1 VFNLEGKVGIVTGAS
16 GGIGGAVC
24 RVLFE
29 AGAQVVGVDIVMPDT
44 IYVVFGYERDVS
56 LAGSLNDALRSA
68 REESDL
74 SGVDFLV
81 NCAGVSGNR
90 EIEYMD
96 EQEWRRV
103 MAANLD
109 SAAYCSQA
117 FVREVLQWSP
127 QRGDQCIVN
136 VSSMT
141 GMVGNGAGFHNA
153 HYAASKAGMIGL
165 TKAMAIELAPYH
177 IRVNAVAPGPVLT
190 PMLEA
195 FRQKDPKLY
204 QEFIGRCPLGVGHP
218 EDVAQAVVYLLC
230 AQWVTGTVLVVDGGY
245 TAQ

>member
-1 VFNLEGKVGIVTGAS
+1 MFSLEGKVGIVTGAG
-16 GGIGGAVC
+16 GGIGAEIVAQS
-24 RVLFE
+24 RR
-29 AGAQVVGVDIVMPDT
+29 AGAAVIGVDIRQADP
-44 IYVVFGYERDVS
+44 YVNFVADVS
-56 LAGSLNDALRSA
+56 RLGGLNDSLRKG
-68 REESDL
+68 REL
-74 SGVDFLV
+74 SELTGVDFLV

-103 MAANLD
+103 MSANMD

-136 VSSMT
+136 VSSIT
-141 GMVGNGAGFHNA
+141 GVVGNGPGFHNA

-177 IRVNAVAPGPVLT
+177 IRLNAVVPGPVLT

-195 FRQKDPKLY
+195 FRERDPKLY
-204 QEFIGRCPLGVGHP
+204 HEIIVRCALVVVHP

>member
-1 VFNLEGKVGIVTGAS
+1 MFSLEGKVGIVTGAG
-16 GGIGGAVC
+16 GGIGAEIVAQS
-24 RVLFE
+24 RR
-29 AGAQVVGVDIVMPDT
+29 AGAAVIGVDIRQADP
-44 IYVVFGYERDVS
+44 YVNFVADVS
-56 LAGSLNDALRSA
+56 RLGGLNDSLRKG
-68 REESDL
+68 REL
-74 SGVDFLV
+74 SEITGVDFLV

-103 MAANLD
+103 MSANMD

-136 VSSMT
+136 VSSIT
-141 GMVGNGAGFHNA
+141 GVVGNGPGFHNA

-177 IRVNAVAPGPVLT
+177 IRVNAVVPGPVLT

-195 FRQKDPKLY
+195 FRERDPKLY
-204 QEFIGRCPLGVGHP
+204 QEFIGRCALGVGHP

>member
-1 VFNLEGKVGIVTGAS
+1 MFDLTGKVGIVTGAG
-16 GGIGGAVC
+16 GGIGAEVVAQM
-24 RVLFE
+24 RR
-29 AGAQVVGVDIVMPDT
+29 AGAAVIGVDI
-44 IYVVFGYERDVS
+44 RDVDPYVNFVADVS
-56 LAGSLNDALRSA
+56 RTGALNDALHKA
-68 REESDL
+68 REL
-74 SGVDFLV
+74 SELTGVDFLV

-90 EIEYMD
+90 AMEYMD
-96 EQEWRRV
+96 EEEWRRV
-103 MAANLD
+103 MSANLD

-136 VSSMT
+136 VSSIT
-141 GMVGNGAGFHNA
+141 GMVGNGLGFHNA

-165 TKAMAIELAPYH
+165 TKAMAVELAPYH

-195 FRQKDPKLY
+195 FRERDAKLY

-245 TAQ
+245 MAG

>member
-1 VFNLEGKVGIVTGAS
+1 MFDLTGKVGIVTGAAS
-16 GGIGGAVC
+16 GIGQAIRFACHEMGGLVA
-24 RVLFE
+24 
-29 AGAQVVGVDIVMPDT
+29 GVDLPGAIAELSLLYP
-44 IYVVFGYERDVS
+44 GDVS
-56 LAGSLNDALRSA
+56 KPGAIHDTLVEMRK
-68 REESDL
+68 L
-74 SGVDFLV
+74 SELTGVDFLV

-96 EQEWRRV
+96 EEEWRRV
-103 MAANLD
+103 MSANLD

-136 VSSMT
+136 VASMT
-141 GMVGNGAGFHNA
+141 GMIGNGPGFHNA

-195 FRQKDPKLY
+195 FRQRDPKLY
-204 QEFIGRCPLGVGHP
+204 QKFIGRCPLGVGHP